1 MIPKVIHYCWFGRGE
16 KSALIK
22 NCIASWKKYLD
33 DYEII
38 EWNEDNFNIYC
49 NQYVKEAY
57 DNKKYAFV
65 ADYARLKVLYDLG
78 GVYLDSD
85 VEVVR
90 PLNEEFLKHQG
101 FSGFESDKNVPTGI
115 MGCEKGYG
123 LFGEFLNYYQNKH
136 FINEDGSFNDIT
148 NVFIITEELE
158 RRGLKRNNTF
168 QIIDGF
174 ALYPKEYF
182 CPLEDATG
190 KMNKTNNTYT
200 IHWFAKSWWEKR
212 DVKKY
217 KRAKLFYKLL
227 GKNMVECLSGLKHKL
242 FDKNGRRSG

>member
-22 NCIASWKKYLD
+22 NCIESWKKYLG
-33 DYEII
+33 DYEIK
-38 EWNEDNFNIYC
+38 EWNEDNFDINC
-49 NQYVKEAY
+49 NRYVKEAY

-78 GVYLDSD
+78 GIYLDAD

-90 PLNEEFLKHQG
+90 PLKEEFLKNKG
-101 FSGFESDKNVPTGI
+101 FSGFESDKNVSTGI

-123 LFGEFLNYYQNKH
+123 LFGEFLNYYQDKH
-136 FINEDGSFNDIT
+136 FVNEDGSFNDIT

-217 KRAKLFYKLL
+217 ERAKLGYKIL
-227 GKNMVECLSGLKHKL
+227 GKNMVNCISGLKRKL
-242 FDKNGRRSG
+242 FDKKERKSR